1 MSTQDPF
8 TRRADDSNPR
18 LAKVGVVVWLVLSY
32 SCLAAVVVLAT
43 ASAEGVTLI
52 EGITVD
58 PLAFVAM
65 FGPVAVAAALFSAML
80 TATQRH
86 ALSRSWYLAGLSP
99 LLSVLPIAAF
109 LLFKLGDF

>member
-1 MSTQDPF
+1 MSSQDPF
-8 TRRADDSNPR
+8 TRRADDSNPS
-18 LAKVGVVVWLVLSY
+18 LAKVGVVVWLLLSY
-32 SCLAAVVVLAT
+32 ACMAGVVVLAT
-43 ASAEGVTLI
+43 GPAEGVTLV

-65 FGPVAVAAALFSAML
+65 FGPVAVAAALFSALL

-86 ALSRSWYLAGLSP
+86 ALSKAWYLAGISP
-99 LLSVLPIAAF
+99 LISVLPVAAY